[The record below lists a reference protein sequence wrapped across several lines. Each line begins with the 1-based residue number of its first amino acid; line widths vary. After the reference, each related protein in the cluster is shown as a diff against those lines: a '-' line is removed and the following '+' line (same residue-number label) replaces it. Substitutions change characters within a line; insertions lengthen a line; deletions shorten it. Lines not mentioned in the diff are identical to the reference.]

1 MNKEEII
8 NILSKMNVVE
18 IIDLVSEM
26 EKRFDIKKEYFFNNI
41 SNKNEMKE
49 EKKEEKIEFDLI
61 LKSIGDK
68 KIGVI
73 KIVREITGLGL
84 KEAKIKVESAPVKIK
99 EAISKEEAENI
110 KKKLEKVGAKVEIK

>member
-18 IIDLVSEM
+18 IIELVSEM